1 MLYCHV
7 LFFRRI
13 KHHFPGIC
21 LITFGEISFTH
32 AMTIFTTLRPYLF
45 RLSAAIAPYAVFLFF
60 LLGFTEILQQNG
72 GLPSLLP
79 AWRLE
84 IPLLLYLYFLFLQL
98 LRKSRLQPLVAAA
111 PLVLFY
117 GVFDV
122 YYLMFGRMLRITE
135 ITELP
140 EMLQVLPPL
149 SLVLIGVLIGLPLLA
164 FLASF
169 EFRTHRLT
177 MFIASLPLLALLLMV
192 EITPNFFMT
201 TFQETQQEI
210 VLFSDMFSVRN
221 NGRLSMMLYN
231 EARRRSSREK
241 IAGHQV
247 NPASQVDLDKV
258 IEGLKEQPG
267 KRNIHLIVL
276 ESFLDP
282 ELLQKARFS
291 RNPAHPAFRK
301 LFGKKGGISIS
312 PVFAGGTA
320 QAEFEVLCGAPA
332 LREFSGI
339 EFDVFTGAKAPCL
352 PRILSQG
359 GYETNATNAYK
370 PEFFNST
377 NAYTGI
383 GFEKRYYPQEFA
395 AGYDTYFSAGDV
407 TDEDYMFDGVLF
419 SQNLEF
425 ITRRIRENPTLPLFN
440 YIIGMY
446 GHAPH
451 DLNNTKRPMVIKMLG
466 KLHDEGLEK
475 AVNQYYYR
483 TEAIATFVK
492 GLIAADPKSL
502 IILVSD
508 HLPSL
513 SGSQTYQELNYL
525 GGTTEATFLNR
536 IYIIENGRPVRKNTI
551 HHYDIP
557 RIILNYA
564 TRGKYC
570 QEHACNFT
578 TNDPKLAKNNY
589 RTDYLDIMS
598 QAMDA
603 ATSPFRMLDAKKQG
617 MP

>member
-1 MLYCHV
+1 MAMIPTV
-7 LFFRRI
+7 L
-13 KHHFPGIC
+13 
-21 LITFGEISFTH
+21 
-32 AMTIFTTLRPYLF
+32 PYLS
-45 RLSAAIAPYAVFLFF
+45 RLKVVVNRYTVFLLF
-60 LLGFTEILQQNG
+60 LLGYTEIFQQHG
-72 GLPSLLP
+72 GLPTLLL

-84 IPLLLYLYFLFLQL
+84 IPLLLYLYFFLNQL
-98 LRKSRLQPLVAAA
+98 LRKSRLQPFVAAA
-111 PLVLFY
+111 PLLLFY
-117 GVFDV
+117 GVFDA

-135 ITELP
+135 LSELP

-149 SLVLIGVLIGLPLLA
+149 PLTLIGILLGLPLLA
-164 FLASF
+164 FLVSL
-169 EFRTHRLT
+169 EFRTRRT
-177 MFIASLPLLALLLMV
+177 AMAMAALPLLALLLMV
-192 EITPNFFMT
+192 ELTPDFFMT
-201 TFQETQQEI
+201 AFQKSQQEI
-210 VLFSDMFSVRN
+210 LLYSDTASARN

-231 EARRRSSREK
+231 EARRKSYRKK
-241 IAGHQV
+241 IAAHQL
-247 NPASQVDLDKV
+247 NPASLIDFDKV
-258 IEGLKEQPG
+258 IAGLKEQQG

-282 ELLQKARFS
+282 GLLKKACFS

-301 LFGKKGGISIS
+301 LLAQKGGISIS

-320 QAEFEVLCGAPA
+320 QAEFEILCGAPA

-339 EFDVFTGAKAPCL
+339 EFDVFTGAKTPCL
-352 PRILSQG
+352 PRILAEG

-383 GFEKRYYPQEFA
+383 GFEKRYYPREFA

-425 ITRRIRENPTLPLFN
+425 ITRRIKENPTLPIFN

-446 GHAPH
+446 GHIPH
-451 DLNNTKRPMVIKMLG
+451 DLNPDKRPMVVKMLG
-466 KLHDEGLEK
+466 DFKDEGLEK

-502 IILVSD
+502 IIIVSD

-513 SGSQTYQELNYL
+513 SGSQTYQELDYL
-525 GGTTEATFLNR
+525 GGTAEAIFLNR
-536 IYIIENGRPVRKNTI
+536 IYIIENGRPVRQNTI

-557 RIILNYA
+557 RIVLNYA

-570 QEHACNFT
+570 REHDCNFAAQDT
-578 TNDPKLAKNNY
+578 PLTKNAS
-589 RTDYLDIMS
+589 RDDYLDIMS

-603 ATSPFRMLDAKKQG
+603 ASAIRGIGAKTQCVQ
-617 MP
+617 

>member
-1 MLYCHV
+1 M
-7 LFFRRI
+7 
-13 KHHFPGIC
+13 PGI
-21 LITFGEISFTH
+21 
-32 AMTIFTTLRPYLF
+32 MTMSPTLRLYLF
-45 RLSAAIAPYAVFLFF
+45 RLKALTVNRYAAF
-60 LLGFTEILQQNG
+60 LLFILGYTEIVQQHG
-72 GLPSLLP
+72 GLPSPLP

-84 IPLLLYLYFLFLQL
+84 IPLFLYLYFFLNQL
-98 LRKSRLQPLVAAA
+98 LRRSRLQPLLAAA

-117 GVFDV
+117 AIFDAYHV
-122 YYLMFGRMLRITE
+122 MFGRMLRITE
-135 ITELP
+135 ISELP
-140 EMLQVLPPL
+140 EMFQVLPPL
-149 SLVLIGVLIGLPLLA
+149 ALVLIGVLIGLPLLA
-164 FLASF
+164 FLASLD
-169 EFRTHRLT
+169 FRFRRAA
-177 MFIASLPLLALLLMV
+177 IASLPLLILLLMV
-192 EITPNFFMT
+192 EMTPDFFMT
-201 TFQETQQEI
+201 IFQETQQEI
-210 VLFSDMFSVRN
+210 VFYSDTASVSN

-241 IAGHQV
+241 IAGHQL
-247 NPASQVDLDKV
+247 NPASLTDFAQVV
-258 IEGLKEQPG
+258 AGLNGQQK

-282 ELLQKARFS
+282 GLLKNSRFS
-291 RNPAHPAFRK
+291 RNPAHPDFRK
-301 LFGKKGGISIS
+301 LLGQKGGISIS

-320 QAEFEVLCGAPA
+320 QAEFEILCGAPA

-352 PRILSQG
+352 PRILAQG

-370 PEFFNST
+370 PDFFNST

-425 ITRRIRENPTLPLFN
+425 IRKKIRKNPKLPIFN
-440 YIIGMY
+440 YIISMY
-446 GHAPH
+446 GHTPH
-451 DLNNTKRPMVIKMLG
+451 DLNSVKRPTVIKMLG
-466 KLHDEGLEK
+466 KFQDEGLEK

-492 GLIAADPKSL
+492 ELISLDPHSL

-513 SGSQTYQELNYL
+513 SGRETYHELNYL
-525 GGTTEATFLNR
+525 GGTEDATFHNR
-536 IYIIENGRPVRKNTI
+536 IYIIENGRPVRQNTI

-557 RIILNYA
+557 RIVLNYA

-570 QEHACNFT
+570 QEHDCNFMT
-578 TNDPKLAKNNY
+578 HDPPFAKNAS
-589 RTDYLDIMS
+589 REDYLDIMS

-603 ATSPFRMLDAKKQG
+603 AAPLRMLKAKTQCVQ
-617 MP
+617 

>member
-1 MLYCHV
+1 MPPYFSWLQVVINRYS
-7 LFFRRI
+7 LF
-13 KHHFPGIC
+13 
-21 LITFGEISFTH
+21 L
-32 AMTIFTTLRPYLF
+32 L
-45 RLSAAIAPYAVFLFF
+45 F
-60 LLGFTEILQQNG
+60 LLGYTEILRAYG
-72 GLPSLLP
+72 GLSSLLP

-84 IPLLLYLYFLFLQL
+84 IPLLLYLYFFLNQL
-98 LRKSRLQPLVAAA
+98 LRRSRLQPLVAAA

-117 GVFDV
+117 TVFDA
-122 YYLMFGRMLRITE
+122 YHLMFGRMLRITE

-149 SLVLIGVLIGLPLLA
+149 ALTLIGALIGLPLLA
-164 FLASF
+164 FVACL
-169 EFRTHRLT
+169 EFRPRRLA
-177 MFIASLPLLALLLMV
+177 MAAALLPLLAVLLLV
-192 EITPNFFMT
+192 ETTPDFFMAA
-201 TFQETQQEI
+201 FEKTQQEI
-210 VLFSDMFSVRN
+210 VLYSDTANARN

-231 EARRRSSREK
+231 EARRRSYRKK
-241 IAGHQV
+241 IAEHQL
-247 NPASQVDLDKV
+247 NPASLIDFDRV
-258 IEGLKEQPG
+258 IAGLKDQQG

-282 ELLQKARFS
+282 RLLQGARFS
-291 RNPAHPAFRK
+291 RNPAHPAFSK

-352 PRILSQG
+352 PRILAQG

-370 PEFFNST
+370 PDFFNST

-425 ITRRIRENPTLPLFN
+425 ITRRIKENPKLPIFN
-440 YIIGMY
+440 YIISMY
-446 GHAPH
+446 GHTPH
-451 DLNNTKRPMVIKMLG
+451 DLNTSKRPMVVKLLG
-466 KLHDEGLEK
+466 DFKDEGLEK

-492 GLIAADPKSL
+492 GLIAVDPKSL

-525 GGTTEATFLNR
+525 GGTTEATFHNR
-536 IYIIENGRPVRKNTI
+536 IYIIENGRPVRQNTI

-564 TRGKYC
+564 TKGKYC
-570 QEHACNFT
+570 QEHDCNFT
-578 TNDPKLAKNNY
+578 APDTQVARNASRD
-589 RTDYLDIMS
+589 DYLDIMS

-603 ATSPFRMLDAKKQG
+603 ASTVRMFGSKTQCVQ
-617 MP
+617 

>member
-1 MLYCHV
+1 MTML
-7 LFFRRI
+7 
-13 KHHFPGIC
+13 P
-21 LITFGEISFTH
+21 
-32 AMTIFTTLRPYLF
+32 ALRPYFTKLKS
-45 RLSAAIAPYAVFLFF
+45 LAINRYSFF
-60 LLGFTEILQQNG
+60 LLFLLGYTEILQQHG

-84 IPLLLYLYFLFLQL
+84 IPLLLYLYFFLNQL
-98 LRKSRLQPLVAAA
+98 LRASRLQPLVAAT
-111 PLVLFY
+111 PLVLYY
-117 GVFDV
+117 GVFDA
-122 YYLMFGRMLRITE
+122 YHLMFGRMLRITE
-135 ITELP
+135 VSELP

-149 SLVLIGVLIGLPLLA
+149 ALTLLGALIGLPLLV
-164 FLASF
+164 FLASLD
-169 EFRTHRLT
+169 FRTRRLSRAL
-177 MFIASLPLLALLLMV
+177 ASLPLLSLLLMV
-192 EITPNFFMT
+192 EMTPDFFMT
-201 TFQETQQEI
+201 AFEKTQQEI
-210 VLFSDMFSVRN
+210 VLYSDTANARS

-231 EARRRSSREK
+231 EARRKNYREK
-241 IAGHQV
+241 IAGHQM
-247 NPASQVDLDKV
+247 NPASLVDLDKV
-258 IEGLKEQPG
+258 IAGLKGQQK

-282 ELLQKARFS
+282 ALLHDARFS

-339 EFDVFTGAKAPCL
+339 EFDLFTGAKAPCL
-352 PRILSQG
+352 PRILAQG

-370 PEFFNST
+370 PDFFNSS

-383 GFEKRYYPQEFA
+383 GFTKRYYPQEFA

-425 ITRRIRENPTLPLFN
+425 ITRRIKENPTLPIFN

-446 GHAPH
+446 GHTPH
-451 DLNNTKRPMVIKMLG
+451 DLNSSKRPMVIEMLG
-466 KLHDEGLEK
+466 TFHDEGLEK

-483 TEAIATFVK
+483 TEAIATYVK

-502 IILVSD
+502 IIIVSD

-536 IYIIENGRPVRKNTI
+536 IYIIENGRTVRQNTI

-570 QEHACNFT
+570 QEHDCNFT
-578 TNDPKLAKNNY
+578 AQDTPLAKNAS
-589 RTDYLDIMS
+589 RDDYLDIMS

-603 ATSPFRMLDAKKQG
+603 ASAIRMIGTKAQCVQ
-617 MP
+617 

>member
-1 MLYCHV
+1 
-7 LFFRRI
+7 
-13 KHHFPGIC
+13 
-21 LITFGEISFTH
+21 
-32 AMTIFTTLRPYLF
+32 MTMIPDLRPYFSLLKVAINRYALF
-45 RLSAAIAPYAVFLFF
+45 LLF
-60 LLGFTEILQQNG
+60 LLGYTEILQQHG

-84 IPLLLYLYFLFLQL
+84 IPLLLYLYFFLNQL

-117 GVFDV
+117 GVFDA
-122 YYLMFGRMLRITE
+122 YFIMFGRMLRITE

-140 EMLQVLPPL
+140 EMFQVLPPL
-149 SLVLIGVLIGLPLLA
+149 ALALIGTLLGLPLLA
-164 FLASF
+164 FLASL
-169 EFRTHRLT
+169 EFRTRRAA
-177 MFIASLPLLALLLMV
+177 MAMASLPLLALLLMV
-192 EITPNFFMT
+192 EVTPNFFMT
-201 TFQETQQEI
+201 AFQETQQEI
-210 VLFSDMFSVRN
+210 IFYSDTASARN

-231 EARRRSSREK
+231 EARRKSCREK
-241 IAGHQV
+241 IAGHQM
-247 NPASQVDLDKV
+247 NPTSLHDFDKV
-258 IEGLKEQPG
+258 ITGLKDQQG

-282 ELLQKARFS
+282 ALLKEARFS
-291 RNPAHPAFRK
+291 RNPAHPAFSK
-301 LFGKKGGISIS
+301 LLTKKGGISIS

-339 EFDVFTGAKAPCL
+339 EFDVFTGAKTPCL
-352 PRILSQG
+352 PRILAQG
-359 GYETNATNAYK
+359 GYETNATNAYR
-370 PEFFNST
+370 PDFFNST

-407 TDEDYMFDGVLF
+407 TEENYMFDGVLF
-419 SQNLEF
+419 SQNLAF
-425 ITRRIRENPTLPLFN
+425 ITKRIRENPKLPIFN
-440 YIIGMY
+440 YIISMY
-446 GHAPH
+446 GHTPH
-451 DLNNTKRPMVIKMLG
+451 DLNPLKRPKVIEMLG
-466 KLHDEGLEK
+466 NFRDEGLEK

-483 TEAIATFVK
+483 TEAIAAFVK

-513 SGSQTYQELNYL
+513 SGRQTYKDLDYL
-525 GGTTEATFLNR
+525 GGTEEATFLNR
-536 IYIIENGRPVRKNTI
+536 IYIIENGRPVRQNTI

-564 TRGKYC
+564 TKGKYC
-570 QEHACNFT
+570 QEHDCNFMAHDT
-578 TNDPKLAKNNY
+578 PVARSASRD
-589 RTDYLDIMS
+589 DYLDIMS

-603 ATSPFRMLDAKKQG
+603 ASAIRMIGSKTQCVQ
-617 MP
+617 

>member
-1 MLYCHV
+1 MIPTV
-7 LFFRRI
+7 
-13 KHHFPGIC
+13 P
-21 LITFGEISFTH
+21 
-32 AMTIFTTLRPYLF
+32 PYLS
-45 RLSAAIAPYAVFLFF
+45 RLNAAIAPYAVFLLF
-60 LLGFTEILQQNG
+60 LLGYTEILQQNG

-98 LRKSRLQPLVAAA
+98 IRKSRLQPLIAAT

-122 YYLMFGRMLRITE
+122 YYLMFGRLLRITE

-140 EMLQVLPPL
+140 EMLQVLPLLPL
-149 SLVLIGVLIGLPLLA
+149 TMIGVLTGLPLLA
-164 FLASF
+164 FLASL
-169 EFRTHRLT
+169 EFRTHRLA
-177 MFIASLPLLALLLMV
+177 MFMASLPLLALLLMV
-192 EITPNFFMT
+192 EMTPHFFMA
-201 TFQETQQEI
+201 TFQKTQQEI
-210 VLFSDMFSVRN
+210 VLYSDMFSARN

-241 IAGHQV
+241 IAGHQM
-247 NPASQVDLDKV
+247 NPASQIDLDKV
-258 IEGLKEQPG
+258 IEGLKEQPE

-282 ELLQKARFS
+282 KLLQNAQFS

-339 EFDVFTGAKAPCL
+339 EFDMFTGAKTPCL

-383 GFEKRYYPQEFA
+383 GFEKRYYPREFA

-407 TDEDYMFDGVLF
+407 TDEDYMFDGVLL

-446 GHAPH
+446 GHTPH
-451 DLNNTKRPMVIKMLG
+451 DLNNSKRPMIIKMLG

-483 TEAIATFVK
+483 TEAVAAFVQ
-492 GLIAADPKSL
+492 GLLAADPKSL
-502 IILVSD
+502 IIIVSD

-513 SGSQTYQELNYL
+513 SGSQTYQEFNYL

-536 IYIIENGRPVRKNTI
+536 IYIIENGRPVRKSTI

-570 QEHACNFT
+570 QEHDCNFT
-578 TNDPKLAKNNY
+578 TDGTKLAKNNY

-603 ATSPFRMLDAKKQG
+603 AASPFRMIEAK
-617 MP
+617 